1 MKKAAPG
8 IVHCLSILFGLSLCT
23 GILMPADCLQARDL
37 TLNQALDLALNHSSR
52 GDIIKGRL
60 EVAEQNYRAK
70 RINFYLPEISLNGS
84 LPSYNEDE
92 SYRFFGSAA
101 EKSLFKT
108 RTLGLDSYIG
118 LKQSLI
124 TGGDLQIRANL
135 TASDER
141 YPNTNTGVFVYEDNR
156 QGYFDFSYA
165 QPLLKPSQSKY
176 DLNNRR
182 DDRELAVFA
191 KVEEETALKTEVTE
205 AYVGLM
211 RARLALEVAQNNAKK
226 AALQYDID
234 SSKFDDGIIAEEDF
248 LESASAKLDAQLAQF
263 EADTAV
269 DEKRR
274 ELALLLDIKVTE
286 PIETAEPEVVNHPD
300 SAQRSAFEA
309 EWEESVAISKAQYEL
324 EKSERAADYAAGS
337 HGLTGDL
344 ALEYSFGRG
353 TINRDMEDATF
364 KENINTNSWGISLN
378 LTYPIWDGGASS
390 ATVKAARFE
399 ADQARL
405 EYQKATQTAQAD
417 IANLVNRLN
426 VSYRRLDI
434 VKKQID
440 LAENRLRI
448 ADSRLK
454 DGQISELTW
463 IENKVFYLETRDKYL
478 EELTNYLTSRIELE
492 GKFTS

>member
-1 MKKAAPG
+1 MKKAAPR
-8 IVHCLSILFGLSLCT
+8 IIHCLSSLLGAALCVAV
-23 GILMPADCLQARDL
+23 LLPLARLQAREI
-37 TLNQALDLALNHSSR
+37 TLNQALDMALNHSSR

-60 EVAEQNYRAK
+60 EVAEQNYQAK
-70 RINFYLPEISLNGS
+70 KINFYLPEISLNGS

-92 SYRFFGSAA
+92 SYRFFGGAS

-118 LKQSLI
+118 LKQSLV

-141 YPNTNTGVFVYEDNR
+141 YPNTSTGAFVYEDNR

-182 DDRELAVFA
+182 DDRELAKMTKIEDEA
-191 KVEEETALKTEVTE
+191 ALKKEVTE
-205 AYVGLM
+205 AYVGLL
-211 RARLALEVAQNNAKK
+211 RARLALDVAENNAKK
-226 AALQYDID
+226 AVLQYDID
-234 SSKFDDGIIAEEDF
+234 SSKFADGIIAEEDF
-248 LESASAKLDAQLAQF
+248 LESASGKLDAQLEQF
-263 EADTAV
+263 EAETAV

-274 ELALLLDIKVTE
+274 ELALLLDISVTE
-286 PIETAEPEVVNHPD
+286 PIETVEPEVKNHPD
-300 SAQRSAFEA
+300 SSQRTEYES
-309 EWEESVAISKAQYEL
+309 EWEESVAISKAQYQL
-324 EKSERAADYAAGS
+324 DKSERAADYAAGS

-353 TINRDMEDATF
+353 RINRDIEDLNF

-390 ATVKAARFE
+390 ASVKAARFE

-405 EYQKATQTAQAD
+405 EYQKAKQTAQAD

-434 VKKQID
+434 VRKQIE

-492 GKFTS
+492 GKFIG